1 MHETQAFQLFQLFLG
16 DGVSPEAYQPILDA
30 AILEVRQLLISD
42 ADAEDARLCYLEA
55 ALAFLRYTEITAA
68 RDRVACTLAGTVAQN
83 TDSSQKMALAKE
95 LVYAYR
101 GLCCSLLT
109 DDIYL
114 FSAI

>member
-30 AILEVRQLLISD
+30 AILEVR
-42 ADAEDARLCYLEA
+42 
-55 ALAFLRYTEITAA
+55 
-68 RDRVACTLAGTVAQN
+68 LAGTVAQN